1 MQEKNSKTL
10 RDALDRMREHEPPAS
25 SWDGIAADLK
35 PVLGDKLPTY
45 APAAGVWNAISRD
58 MEQADEAV
66 TQRRLARERTLPL
79 RKLAGIAAA
88 VALLVTVGLG
98 LNRELQARQTV
109 SVTYSQE
116 VAPAKKT
123 ADWELDERSFDH
135 ARSEIEARNEPTL
148 NTLGLELDELT
159 EASNEI
165 KAMLVSYGEDDPGLI
180 RQLGEI
186 ERGRSDV
193 YRRIIVEL

>member
-1 MQEKNSKTL
+1 MKEKNSKTL
-10 RDALDRMREHEPPAS
+10 RDALARLREHEAPAS
-25 SWDGIAADLK
+25 AWDGIASRLK
-35 PVLGDKLPTY
+35 PVLADKLPTY
-45 APAAGVWNAISRD
+45 TPAAGVWNAISRK
-58 MEQADEAV
+58 METADAAV
-66 TQRRLARERTLPL
+66 AQRKFAKKRTLPF

-109 SVTYSQE
+109 KIAYSQE
-116 VAPAKKT
+116 VAPAKKI
-123 ADWELDERSFDH
+123 ADWEVDEKSFDY
-135 ARSEIEARNEPTL
+135 AFSEIEARNEPVL

-159 EASNEI
+159 EASNDI
-165 KAMLVSYGEDDPGLI
+165 KAMLVSYGENDPGLI

-186 ERGRSDV
+186 ERDRSDV

>member
-1 MQEKNSKTL
+1 MKEKNSKTL
-10 RDALDRMREHEPPAS
+10 RDALARLREHEAPAS
-25 SWDGIAADLK
+25 AWDGIAANLK
-35 PVLGDKLPTY
+35 PVLADKLPTY
-45 APAAGVWNAISRD
+45 TPAADVWNAISRE

-66 TQRRLARERTLPL
+66 ARRRTAKERSLPL

-88 VALLVTVGLG
+88 IALLVTVGLS
-98 LNRELQARQTV
+98 LNHKAQTRQTV

-116 VAPAKKT
+116 VAPAKNI
-123 ADWELDERSFDH
+123 ADWELDEQSFNY
-135 ARSEIEARNEPTL
+135 AISEIEARDEPTL

-165 KAMLVSYGEDDPGLI
+165 KAMLVSYGENDPGLT

-186 ERGRSDV
+186 ERDRSDV